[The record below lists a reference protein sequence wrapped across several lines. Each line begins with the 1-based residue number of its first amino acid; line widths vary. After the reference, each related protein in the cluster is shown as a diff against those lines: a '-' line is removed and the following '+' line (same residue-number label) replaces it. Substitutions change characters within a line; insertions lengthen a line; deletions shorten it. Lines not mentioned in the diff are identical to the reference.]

1 MERLTVEDGGHYALR
16 KLCSIDRYGG
26 IDDRDSCAEH
36 CEDVQSCEN
45 GNCAIQECF
54 DRLGVYEDLE
64 EQGKMPCA
72 VGDKIIK
79 KLEEIKNPLYREDGS
94 LMGQKAFIR
103 IDEAIEIVKQFT
115 S

>member
-16 KLCSIDRYGG
+16 KLCSVDRYGG

-54 DRLGVYEDLE
+54 DRLGVYEDMHDKVIKRIE
-64 EQGKMPCA
+64 E
-72 VGDKIIK
+72 
-79 KLEEIKNPLYREDGS
+79 LKNSSNYPHFYKRQMVEDFEWVLS
-94 LMGQKAFIR
+94 LL
-103 IDEAIEIVKQFT
+103 